1 MEDSYPEPLVWLITG
16 FHKII
21 FILLFSEILGGGIT
35 GVATVWMSLE
45 DGSRHLCRSIANQTV
60 QNVKLKYGDDASDTT
75 HHALFAAG
83 HGTLAA
89 AQLWDLGPRSVAG
102 RMARKAGIQMV
113 SDLHHSRKG
122 SRLDQEVPALE
133 LKKAV

>member
-1 MEDSYPEPLVWLITG
+1 MRRRI
-16 FHKII
+16 
-21 FILLFSEILGGGIT
+21 
-35 GVATVWMSLE
+35 E

-60 QNVKLKYGDDASDTT
+60 QNVKIKYGDDASDTT

-89 AQLWDLGPRSVAG
+89 AQLYDLGPRSVAG

-113 SDLHHSRKG
+113 TELHCSSRKG
-122 SRLDQEVPALE
+122 SQLDQEEVPT
-133 LKKAV
+133 LKMKMFRFYLSWMDPKEVSKD